1 MKSANYEILRK
12 IKHAKVEEDCQEH
25 IVKYSGPSSTERKK
39 EQLTV
44 PSIEWNSGF
53 GGILLQLIIST
64 CSKCVCTY

>member
-1 MKSANYEILRK
+1 MK
-12 IKHAKVEEDCQEH
+12 
-25 IVKYSGPSSTERKK
+25 IVKNTWLNIQDQAVRLYKKK

-44 PSIEWNSGF
+44 PSIERNSGF